1 MKKSKEDVE
10 MLLCI
15 DLMHNID
22 GKDVEYETYQ
32 EYVMGFAEIEF
43 TWKSRKAL
51 NLFKQ
56 GFNNVFD
63 IQVVY

>member
-1 MKKSKEDVE
+1 

-43 TWKSRKAL
+43 TWK
-51 NLFKQ
+51 
-56 GFNNVFD
+56 
-63 IQVVY
+63 